1 MKIAMP
7 MLLLLVACA
16 GAPEPT
22 TPESNTHE
30 SSTPE
35 PSAAAPVEN
44 SPVTTE
50 TPPADDPLIRTTGKM
65 VYLDLEGG
73 FWGIEA
79 DDGRKFDPLELDEKF
94 HKEGL
99 RVVFEAV
106 PNTDMMSTRMW
117 GTLVEL
123 RKIELEK

>member
-50 TPPADDPLIRTTGKM
+50 TPPADEPLIRTTGKM

>member
-1 MKIAMP
+1 M
-7 MLLLLVACA
+7 
-16 GAPEPT
+16 
-22 TPESNTHE
+22 
-30 SSTPE
+30 
-35 PSAAAPVEN
+35 
-44 SPVTTE
+44 TTE
-50 TPPADDPLIRTTGKM
+50 TPPADEPLIRTTGKM